1 MADLETTI
9 QQLEEKLR
17 QAKAKQAQINARKRA
32 AEAKKQRQEDTR
44 RKVLVGAVVLA
55 EMERGGYIKSTI
67 ERLLDQ
73 HLRRDAD
80 RALFGMKPKAVSV
93 LALPEALEVAKA
105 AHATTVAE
113 LKLPD

>member
-32 AEAKKQRQEDTR
+32 AEAKRQRQEDTR

-55 EMERGGYIKSTI
+55 ELERGSHMKPVID
-67 ERLLDQ
+67 RLLDEK
-73 HLRRDAD
+73 LVKDAD
-80 RALFGMKPKAVSV
+80 RALFGLPPKPRTGDLVQH
-93 LALPEALEVAKA
+93 LYEQINP
-105 AHATTVAE
+105 
-113 LKLPD
+113 